1 MTIGVST
8 PLPAYKV
15 TAAFMASKAEELGFE
30 SIWYA
35 EHPVIPVNTTTP
47 FPGSPDGVIPNNY
60 NHFADPFIALAQASG
75 ATSKIT
81 LGTGISLIPERNPL
95 VLDKAIATL
104 DLFSGG
110 RFILGVGAGW
120 LREETEML
128 GGDFDHRWTQTR
140 ESILAMKEMWT
151 KDEAEFHGKYYDF
164 PLVRVYPKPAQKP
177 HPPVFLGGMAR
188 NVFKRVIAWGDGW
201 MPNRVTPAQ
210 IEGGRIALDELARD
224 AGRDP
229 ASISITVH
237 GQSPT
242 RPLVQSFLDAGADRV
257 IVKPEL
263 CEDEASMSREL
274 ERMADAVLR

>member
-95 VLDKAIATL
+95 VLAKAIATL

-237 GQSPT
+237 GQSPK

>member
-8 PLPAYKV
+8 PLPAYNV
-15 TAAFMASKAEELGFE
+15 SAAFMASKAEELRFE

-35 EHPVIPVNTTTP
+35 EHPVIPINMTTR
-47 FPGSPDGVIPNNY
+47 FPGSPDGVMPDNY

-75 ATSKIT
+75 VTSKIK
-81 LGTGISLIPERNPL
+81 LGTGITLIPERNPL
-95 VLDKAIATL
+95 VLAKAIATL

-151 KDEAEFHGKYYDF
+151 KDEAEFHGRYYDF
-164 PLVRVYPKPAQKP
+164 PPVRVYPKPAQKP
-177 HPPVFLGGMAR
+177 HPPVILGGMAR

-201 MPNRVTPAQ
+201 LPNQVTPAQ
-210 IEGGRIALDELARD
+210 VEAGRTTLDQLARE

-229 ASISITVH
+229 ASISISVH
-237 GQSPT
+237 GQPPD
-242 RPLVQSFLDAGADRV
+242 RALARSFLDAGADRV

-263 CEDEASMSREL
+263 AEDEASMAREL